1 MMNLTP
7 TEMER
12 LTIFSAAELA
22 RKRRAKGLRLSYVEA
37 IAYITDEVLEG
48 AREGRSVA
56 ELVEWGGTLLTT
68 DDVLPGVAALVPRIM
83 VDGLFDDGTR
93 LVAIYR
99 PIRPGKL
106 PAPDERGAPGEVIT
120 PEGDIELNAG
130 RPTVTLEVSNSGDR
144 AIQVASHFHFF
155 EANKALVF
163 DRARAFGMRLDVPAG
178 NAVRFEP
185 GMKKVVTL
193 VGLGGSATVTGL
205 NNLTNGPVTAPE
217 VRETALRR
225 ARDRGF
231 RGA

>member
-12 LTIFSAAELA
+12 LTIFTAAELE

-37 IAYITDEVLEG
+37 IAYITDELLEG

-56 ELVEWGGTLLTT
+56 ELVEWGATLLTT

-83 VDGLFDDGTR
+83 VDGLFEDGSR
-93 LVAIYR
+93 LIALYN

-106 PAPDERGAPGEVIT
+106 PASDERGSPGEVIT
-120 PEGDIELNAG
+120 PDGDIELNEG
-130 RPTVTLEVSNSGDR
+130 REHAALEVVNTGDR

-155 EANKALVF
+155 EANKALAF

-178 NAVRFEP
+178 GAVRFEA
-185 GMKKVVTL
+185 GMRKAVTL
-193 VGLGGSATVTGL
+193 VQLGGSATVTGL
-205 NNLTNGPVTAPE
+205 NNLTNGSVHAAD
-217 VRETALRR
+217 VKAAALRR
-225 ARDRGF
+225 ARELGF
-231 RGA
+231 KGA

>member
-7 TEMER
+7 TELER

-93 LVAIYR
+93 LIAIYR
-99 PIRPGKL
+99 PILLLRRRAGHARAPPVVVTT
-106 PAPDERGAPGEVIT
+106 PA
-120 PEGDIELNAG
+120 GDIVLTAD
-130 RPTVTLEVSNSGDR
+130 RAPVTLEDTNSGDR

-155 EANKALVF
+155 EANKALAF

-185 GMKKVVTL
+185 GMTKVVTL
-193 VGLGGSATVTGL
+193 VALGGSGTVTGL

-225 ARDRGF
+225 ARARGF

>member
-7 TEMER
+7 TELER

-93 LVAIYR
+93 LIAIYR

-106 PAPDERGAPGEVIT
+106 PAADERGTPGEVIT
-120 PEGDIELNAG
+120 PEGDIELNEG
-130 RPTVTLEVSNSGDR
+130 RATVTLEVTNSGDR

-155 EANKALVF
+155 EANKALAF

-185 GMKKVVTL
+185 GMTKVVTL
-193 VGLGGSATVTGL
+193 VALGGSGTVTGL

-225 ARDRGF
+225 ARARGF